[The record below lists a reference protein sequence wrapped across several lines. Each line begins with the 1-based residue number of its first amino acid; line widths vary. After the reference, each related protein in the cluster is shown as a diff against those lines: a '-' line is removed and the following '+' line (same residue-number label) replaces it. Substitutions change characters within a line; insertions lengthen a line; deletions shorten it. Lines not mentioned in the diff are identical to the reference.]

1 MRNSLSSGPARLRR
15 ATLRAWPVAAALL
28 VAACSPSSEEL
39 YQRAEQ
45 ALAAGKYRA
54 AMIDLQN
61 LVQKEP
67 DNARA
72 RAALGLV
79 LLEMGDVDGA
89 AVEVGKA
96 RTASADQ
103 NVWIVPHCRVL
114 VAQGSYEKALEEC
127 SPEQAGEPVR
137 AQLFVAYGGAQLGLQ
152 DYARARQSFEAALA
166 ANPGDLESL
175 QGLASATFA
184 AQGVAAARTV
194 LGDAAEQVKAQPRY
208 WLTVG
213 GFELRAGEYA
223 LAEQSFQT
231 ALERMAGE
239 EKHPDRLPALAGLAE
254 SQVRQNKSKEATA
267 TSELLLAAAPKSTLA
282 KFVRAQAAIV
292 SGDLAQA
299 RTSLEEVVTAD
310 PRNGRARTMLGYVNL
325 QQGNL
330 GQAQMHL
337 QAVVAA
343 EPDNWLAR
351 RMLAETRTRQQQ
363 PDEALKVL
371 QSGAADPQAANP
383 ALLAMA
389 GRLSLASGDRAG
401 GLEMLER
408 AAAGSQGDPELALE
422 LAGGFLMAGDV
433 DKAIE
438 AIESLPETSNATGYQ
453 REYVLMLALIA
464 KGDQAAAITRAQE
477 LTRTRGYDPKIRN
490 LVGAMYAS
498 LGRTADARKE
508 FEAAIKAEP
517 NAAPGY
523 LNVARLEI
531 ADRNWEAATKRLD
544 EALAKDPES
553 LQASLG
559 KAAVAAAQRDR
570 TAVQKWLDKAIADH
584 PDSVQARLA
593 LGQFHLQ
600 SGEITQAREL
610 AANAVK
616 LAPNDAAVANFAG
629 VAAASAGDL
638 DSAVAEIL
646 RAIKLAPNAASY
658 PLNLARIYLMRR
670 DYPAAMKIHDEQLAR
685 DPDNYILLTRAAIT
699 AFAAGQDAKG
709 DGYVERMRKIAPDS
723 SVTKAMLGDVAL
735 RKQQPRE
742 ALRYYDRAFEL
753 APSSTLAINRYRAG
767 VAAGVASPESP
778 LTDWL
783 RRNPDDLLATVALGE
798 HYQERGDL
806 DAAVRQYEKALKGS
820 PDNPAV
826 LNNLAYVMLLRKD
839 PRAVEVAAK
848 AYEGLPQNPA
858 VQDTYGL
865 ALVRSG
871 SLDRGVELLR
881 RAASA
886 LPGNAEVQLHLAE
899 ALLQAKQPAEAR
911 TVLNRVI
918 NGDASAASKDAA
930 RELLGQAGV

>member
-1 MRNSLSSGPARLRR
+1 MRIFHRSSLTRLPLPM
-15 ATLRAWPVAAALL
+15 LRAWPLAAALL

-45 ALAAGKYRA
+45 ALADGKYRA

-72 RAALGLV
+72 RAALGLA

-96 RTASADQ
+96 RDASTDAS
-103 NVWIVPHCRVL
+103 VWIVPHCRVL

-127 SPEQAGEPVR
+127 SPAAAAEPLR
-137 AQLFVAYGGAQLGLQ
+137 AKLYVAFGGAQLGLQ
-152 DYARARQSFEAALA
+152 NYAEAQQSFEAALA
-166 ANPGDLESL
+166 ADPADLESL

-184 AQGVAAARTV
+184 AQGVAAARAV
-194 LGDAAEQVKAQPRY
+194 LADASPQIKERPRY

-231 ALERMAGE
+231 AIERMAGDD
-239 EKHPDRLPALAGLAE
+239 KHPDRLPALAGLAE
-254 SQVRQNKSKEATA
+254 AQVRQNKSKEATA

-299 RTSLEEVVTAD
+299 RSSLEEVVTAD

-351 RMLAETRTRQQQ
+351 RLLAETRTRQQQ
-363 PDEALKVL
+363 PEEALKVL

-389 GRLSLASGDRAG
+389 GRLSLASGDKAG
-401 GLEMLER
+401 GLAMLER
-408 AAAGSQGDPELALE
+408 AAAGSQGDPEIALE
-422 LAGGFLMAGDV
+422 LASGFLMAGDI

-464 KGDQAAAITRAQE
+464 KGDQEAAITRAQE

-498 LGRTADARKE
+498 IGRTADARKE
-508 FEAAIKAEP
+508 FEAAVQAEP
-517 NAAPGY
+517 NSAAGH
-523 LNVARLEI
+523 LNIARLEI

-544 EALAKDPES
+544 EALARDPKS

-559 KAAVAAAQRDR
+559 QAAVAAARRDR
-570 TAVQKWLDKAIADH
+570 AGVQKWLDKANADH
-584 PDSVQARLA
+584 PESVQARLA
-593 LGQFHLQ
+593 LGQYYLQ
-600 SGEITQAREL
+600 SGERAKAREL
-610 AANAVK
+610 ATNAVK

-629 VAAASAGDL
+629 IAAASDGDL
-638 DSAVAEIL
+638 DTGVAEVR

-658 PLNLARIYLMRR
+658 PLNLARIYLMQR
-670 DYPAAMKIHDEQLAR
+670 DYAAAMKIHDEQLAK
-685 DPDNYILLTRAAIT
+685 DPGNFVLLTRAAIT
-699 AFAAGQDAKG
+699 AFAAKQDAKG
-709 DGYVERMRKIAPDS
+709 DGYVERMRQIAPDS
-723 SVTKAMLGDVAL
+723 PVTLAMLGDIAT

-742 ALRYYDRAFEL
+742 ALRYYDRAFER

-767 VAAGVASPESP
+767 VAAGVASPEAP

-798 HYQERGDL
+798 HYQARGDL
-806 DAAVRQYEKALKGS
+806 DAAVRQYEAALKAS

-826 LNNLAYVMLLRKD
+826 LNNLAYVLLLKND
-839 PRAVEVAAK
+839 PRALDVATR

-871 SLDRGVELLR
+871 SLDRGIELLR
-881 RAASA
+881 RAASQ

-911 TVLNRVI
+911 AVLNRVI
-918 NGDASAASKDAA
+918 NGDAPPASKDAA
-930 RELLGQAGV
+930 RALLGRAGV